1 MRNVFSRPPV
11 RTEIV
16 DPQKEARKE
25 FDAMMVSLRK
35 LRQAR
40 CAARNTPAAPRVE
53 AA

>member
-11 RTEIV
+11 SVEIV
-16 DPQKEARKE
+16 DPKKEARKE

-35 LRQAR
+35 LRQSR
-40 CAARNTPAAPRVE
+40 CAARNTPAAPGVE

>member
-1 MRNVFSRPPV
+1 MRNVFSRSPIRV
-11 RTEIV
+11 EIT

-35 LRQAR
+35 LRKTR